1 MRCKKKDPRRKNEGM
16 QACSTCNTYY
26 PAGNAHSCEGG
37 CSSQHRSRTPLA
49 IVTTSENQTVTL
61 DTTAAKNFYVEV
73 EHAAVT
79 LTFANVTKPGRKGM
93 IVVRNDRNDGS
104 ACAIHSGNSDA
115 IVMGTNV
122 FPYTLPNLKHLLI
135 EYYTNGP
142 NSIVPVLVLTEQ
154 AP

>member
-1 MRCKKKDPRRKNEGM
+1 M
-16 QACSTCNTYY
+16 QACSSCNTYY
-26 PAGNAHSCEGG
+26 PAGKAHSCEGGG

-73 EHAAVT
+73 EHATVT
-79 LTFANVTKPGRKGM
+79 LTFANVTKPGRKGV
-93 IVVRNDRNDGS
+93 IVVRNDRNDGG
-104 ACAIHSGNSDA
+104 ACTIHSGNSDA
-115 IVMGTNV
+115 IVMGTNT